1 MCSGNTK
8 VLKLKMADF
17 MLFFKHSRFVTDS
30 DGSRKKVQNL
40 EIHVIGTYYL
50 VCGNMSTL
58 NIDPEMLKLDIIRL
72 SKRYK
77 GVYNDKNLMKFLK
90 IPYTTFFEYVK
101 EIDEFIKRELM

>member
-1 MCSGNTK
+1 
-8 VLKLKMADF
+8 MADF

-77 GVYNDKNLMKFLK
+77 GVYNDKK
-90 IPYTTFFEYVK
+90 PTRVFELEDGVGIY
-101 EIDEFIKRELM
+101 RNRRR

>member
-72 SKRYK
+72 SK
-77 GVYNDKNLMKFLK
+77 GNETGASQ
-90 IPYTTFFEYVK
+90 ICSWYV
-101 EIDEFIKRELM
+101 EARFPF